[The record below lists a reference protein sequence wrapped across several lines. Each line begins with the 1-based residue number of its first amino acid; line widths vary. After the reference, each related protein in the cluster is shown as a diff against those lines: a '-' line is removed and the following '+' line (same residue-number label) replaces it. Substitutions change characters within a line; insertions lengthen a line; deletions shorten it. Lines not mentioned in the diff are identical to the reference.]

1 MERLLPCSS
10 IPRQSPFTVDSAR
23 LNKLSAGSGT
33 SLHSSLSARFPANS
47 SMLGFRSGFLY
58 IVGIKAGDLQPNQWP
73 QCQVVWSD
81 RFTVQSPLTF
91 LQAAIASPCKAC
103 WPYTA
108 FQVRATKITQNW
120 LLRSTGRFHEEP
132 DMTSCIIDCWW
143 PWQQHTTTINYPV
156 YATTIYDHKV
166 TNPEGDPNKASG
178 PSKISSSWTC
188 SLPGFWERVL
198 DLSGTTHRL
207 NQHPTLIGC
216 ELALGTLSGPH
227 PCPNR
232 LEGLQLSLLVSRGM
246 GKNASGA
253 GKSKYANR
261 FVGMSRK
268 R

>member
-1 MERLLPCSS
+1 MQDLLTLYCFSS
-10 IPRQSPFTVDSAR
+10 TCHQDNP
-23 LNKLSAGSGT
+23 KLT
-33 SLHSSLSARFPANS
+33 
-47 SMLGFRSGFLY
+47 
-58 IVGIKAGDLQPNQWP
+58 
-73 QCQVVWSD
+73 
-81 RFTVQSPLTF
+81 
-91 LQAAIASPCKAC
+91 
-103 WPYTA
+103 
-108 FQVRATKITQNW
+108 
-120 LLRSTGRFHEEP
+120 EEP

-143 PWQQHTTTINYPV
+143 PWQQPTTTINYPV

-166 TNPEGDPNKASG
+166 TNPEGGPNKASG

-246 GKNASGA
+246 GKNCQWRWKVQVR
-253 GKSKYANR
+253 KSVRWNE
-261 FVGMSRK
+261 
-268 R
+268 